1 MPEDRRKGKKE
12 RNTLENLSMAAAFL
26 LVQENL
32 FGHTAFVQQRT
43 SGMRV
48 ADLTGS
54 GRVQVVD
61 SGLASDTFNK
71 VLWNCGP
78 DLRPLPHPGP
88 RAVQPAASVAEAAAC
103 LRAARDYLEA
113 AGRDFSNF
121 PIWAGEAVSAPD
133 SPLSLLE
140 KAGYAAVETETAM
153 ILRAEDM
160 PAALR
165 TRPAHNGIDAGGI
178 MTRTTDRAGGLR
190 IVRATSPA
198 LLDAFADVLAANWNP
213 PDETVRVFFR
223 RAAPCLLVPES
234 PMRLFVGL
242 AGDVPVCCGELFLSH
257 GGRVAG
263 LHMIATRAAFRR
275 RGFGLA
281 MSAALVAAA
290 GDAPLAVLLA
300 SDEGEPVYRRLG
312 FTTCGTFA
320 ECAEA

>member
-1 MPEDRRKGKKE
+1 MYTTD
-12 RNTLENLSMAAAFL
+12 AFL

-32 FGHTAFVQQRT
+32 FGHAAFVQQRT
-43 SGMRV
+43 PGMRV
-48 ADLTGS
+48 ADLAGAAGA

-78 DLRPLPHPGP
+78 DLRPVP
-88 RAVQPAASVAEAAAC
+88 RTVLPAAAAAAEAADC
-103 LRAARDYLEA
+103 LRAVRGYLET
-113 AGRDFSNF
+113 AGRDPSLF
-121 PIWAGEAVSAPD
+121 PIWAGEAASAPD
-133 SPLSLLE
+133 SPLSLLDR
-140 KAGYAAVETETAM
+140 AGCTAVETETAM

-160 PAALR
+160 PAAVR
-165 TRPAHNGIDAGGI
+165 TRPAHNRGDSDRI
-178 MTRTTDRAGGLR
+178 TDRAGGLR
-190 IVRATSPA
+190 IVRVTSPA
-198 LLDAFADVLAANWNP
+198 LLDAFAEVMAANWNP
-213 PDETVRVFFR
+213 PDETIRIFFR

-242 AGDVPVCCGELFLSH
+242 AGDVPACCGELFLSH

-275 RGFGLA
+275 QGFGLA
-281 MSAALVAAA
+281 MSAALVAAGGA
-290 GDAPLAVLLA
+290 SVAVLLA

-312 FTTCGTFA
+312 FTTCGAFA